1 MLICTWE
8 GCVNETELGGL
19 VCNKC
24 TQQVHFGLRADSE
37 KWGSETS
44 IWARVWKGESRPIEE
59 SVISVFFS
67 PIFIQN
73 LKIPSI

>member
-1 MLICTWE
+1 M
-8 GCVNETELGGL
+8 NETELGGL

-44 IWARVWKGESRPIEE
+44 I
-59 SVISVFFS
+59 
-67 PIFIQN
+67 
-73 LKIPSI
+73 